1 MKVTVLSLQKTLF
14 EGEAVHV
21 IVPGEKGVFEIGPF
35 HRPIAS
41 RLLPGVMAV
50 DNGPIAIRRGVIQ
63 AARNVV
69 TALVE
74 PA

>member
-1 MKVTVLSLQKTLF
+1 MKVTVLSLKKPLF
-14 EGEAVHV
+14 EGEATHV
-21 IVPGEKGVFEIGPF
+21 IVPGEKGVFEIGSF

-41 RLLPGVMAV
+41 RLLPGVMMV
-50 DNGPIAIRRGVIQ
+50 DGKAISIRRGVIQ
-63 AARNVV
+63 AHRNVV